1 MKVYRGH
8 CVSDDGE
15 KQQWNVSART
25 AVEALVVIALAMP
38 RGWSIA
44 RIYRRSSEGWKR
56 MSVRSI
62 TALSSSKR
70 RRTKHGKAGNRRRAK
85 ERLRA

>member
-8 CVSDDGE
+8 CVSGDGE

-38 RGWSIA
+38 RGWSVA

-56 MSVRSI
+56 MSLKGI
-62 TALSSSKR
+62 TALSNSKR
-70 RRTKHGKAGNRRRAK
+70 RTRHGKASNRGRAK